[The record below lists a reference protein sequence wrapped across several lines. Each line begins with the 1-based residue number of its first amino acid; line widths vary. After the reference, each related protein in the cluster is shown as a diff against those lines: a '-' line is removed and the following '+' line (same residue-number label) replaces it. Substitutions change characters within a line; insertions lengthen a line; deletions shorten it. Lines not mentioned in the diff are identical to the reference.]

1 MGRPRNT
8 TRKCKLCGR
17 EFVPES
23 ASDRYCKGVCAMF
36 AKVNGGSRG
45 ESQEGTAHAGKYP
58 RVDAMFK
65 LPLEKR
71 WAVASTFTKE
81 EQAYSL
87 RVQKRMLF
95 AESRGDPMADDEWDM
110 PRDSIGESDDGT
122 V

>member
-1 MGRPRNT
+1 
-8 TRKCKLCGR
+8 
-17 EFVPES
+17 
-23 ASDRYCKGVCAMF
+23 MF
-36 AKVNGGSRG
+36 AKANGGSRG
-45 ESQEGTAHAGKYP
+45 ESQEGTAHTGKYP

-95 AESRGDPMADDEWDM
+95 AENRTDFLADDEWDM

>member
-1 MGRPRNT
+1 M
-8 TRKCKLCGR
+8 CGR

-23 ASDRYCKGVCAMF
+23 ASDRYCKGVCAMY
-36 AKVNGGSRG
+36 AKASGCGRG
-45 ESQEGTAHAGKYP
+45 ESGEGMAHLGKYP

-65 LPLEKR
+65 LPLHER

-95 AESRGDPMADDEWDM
+95 AENRADFLAEDECDT